1 MKIKSNTDGLKKLA
15 KNAEAMSGT
24 SQIKLKDFMTPKFI
38 SNCSNFNDI
47 EHLFDESGFAVESK
61 EDFEAIP
68 DDKWNEFI
76 VENTSFDSWE
86 EMQKEAMAIYVK
98 EQLFKGL

>member
-1 MKIKSNTDGLKKLA
+1 MKKLF
-15 KNAEAMSGT
+15 SLILFILF
-24 SQIKLKDFMTPKFI
+24 SQTIFCQE

-47 EHLFDESGFAVESK
+47 EHLFEASGFTVESK

-76 VENTSFDSWE
+76 VKNTSFNSWE
-86 EMQKEAMAIYVK
+86 DMQKEAMNLYVK
-98 EQLFKGL
+98 EQLLKGL

>member
-1 MKIKSNTDGLKKLA
+1 MKVKSNTDGLKKLA

-24 SQIKLKDFMTPKFI
+24 NQVKLKDLMTPKFI
-38 SNCSNFNDI
+38 SKCSNFNDI
-47 EHLFDESGFAVESK
+47 EHLFNESGFAVESK

-76 VENTSFDSWE
+76 VENTSFSSWE
-86 EMQKEAMAIYVK
+86 EMQKEAGAIYVK
-98 EQLFKGL
+98 EQLFKNL

>member
-1 MKIKSNTDGLKKLA
+1 MKVRSNTNGLNKL
-15 KNAEAMSGT
+15 KNNIKAMSET

-38 SNCSNFNDI
+38 SECSSFNDI
-47 EHLFDESGFAVESK
+47 NHLFDESGFSIECK

-68 DDKWNEFI
+68 DDKWNKFI
-76 VENTSFDSWE
+76 VENTSFSSWE
-86 EMQKEAMAIYVK
+86 EMQKEAMNIYVK

>member
-1 MKIKSNTDGLKKLA
+1 
-15 KNAEAMSGT
+15 MSET
-24 SQIKLKDFMTPKFI
+24 SQIKLKDFMTSKFI

-47 EHLFDESGFAVESK
+47 EHLFEASGFTVESK

-76 VENTSFDSWE
+76 VKNTSFNSWE
-86 EMQKEAMAIYVK
+86 DMQKEAMNLYVK
-98 EQLFKGL
+98 EQLLKGL